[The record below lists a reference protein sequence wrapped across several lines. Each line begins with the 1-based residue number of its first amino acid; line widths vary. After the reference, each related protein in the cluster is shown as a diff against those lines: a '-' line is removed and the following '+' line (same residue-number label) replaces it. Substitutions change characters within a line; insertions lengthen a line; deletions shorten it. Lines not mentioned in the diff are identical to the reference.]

1 MDHQYHVC
9 DDEHCN
15 ICNGG
20 LAWCVICHGAEGS
33 LTTECCGRA
42 LSEEEQHNIHMKQIL
57 NYRDGQWRDESVNTW
72 RQDERA
78 RTEERKFHHI

>member
-20 LAWCVICHGAEGS
+20 LAYCIVCYGAEGS
-33 LTTECCGRA
+33 LTTECCGRPMT
-42 LSEEEQHNIHMKQIL
+42 EEEQDRVHMKQNL
-57 NYRDGQWRDESVNTW
+57 NFRDGEWKEESNLRW
-72 RQDERA
+72 EREHA
-78 RTEERKFHHI
+78 DQLRNQ